1 MITCLALDNAE
12 KQLVAAV
19 NTIINE
25 YSLPCYLLEP
35 ICDKVH
41 RVIRDGK
48 EQELAA
54 ARQAEEANGDG

>member
-19 NTIINE
+19 NAIIKE
-25 YSLPCYLLEP
+25 YNLPCYLLEP
-35 ICDKVH
+35 IFDKVH

-48 EQELAA
+48 ERELAD
-54 ARQAEEANGDG
+54 ARQKEATENGN